1 MAQQKSGIA
10 MASKMILYTT
20 VLPVALGGL
29 FAFGVW
35 IWTLLT

>member
-10 MASKMILYTT
+10 MASKMIFY
-20 VLPVALGGL
+20 VAVVPVMLGAV

-35 IWTLLT
+35 VWTLLT